1 MNIIFGTEQAEKLRE
16 RFTVLELDTFLF
28 GTNGP
33 KITAYCVVEGI
44 PMDKLPLVESWQ
56 GLHEALIKNYQQR
69 DWAYCQTLIEQLKD
83 AWNSEMLSFYDEIN
97 RRIVRLIEEN
107 PGEEW
112 TPVIERP
119 MGALF

>member
-16 RFTVLELDTFLF
+16 KFTVLELDTFLF

-56 GLHEALIKNYQQR
+56 SLHEALMKNYQQR
-69 DWAYCQTLIEQLKD
+69 NWAYCQTLIEQLKD

-97 RRIVRLIEEN
+97 CRIVRLIEEN
-107 PGEEW
+107 PGDEW
-112 TPVIERP
+112 TPVINRP
-119 MGALF
+119 IGASF

>member
-16 RFTVLELDTFLF
+16 RFTILELDTFTF
-28 GTNGP
+28 GHSGP
-33 KITAYCVVEGI
+33 NVTAYCVVEGI

-56 GLHEALIKNYQQR
+56 RLHEVLMKNYQQR
-69 DWAYCQTLIEQLKD
+69 NWAYCRTLIEQLTG
-83 AWNSEMLSFYDEIN
+83 AWNLEMTSFYDEIN
-97 RRIVRLIEEN
+97 RRIVWLIEEN

>member
-16 RFTVLELDTFLF
+16 RFTVLELDTFTF
-28 GTNGP
+28 GNGGP
-33 KITAYCVVEGI
+33 DVTAYCVIEGI

-56 GLHEALIKNYQQR
+56 KLHEALIKNYQQR
-69 DWAYCQTLIEQLKD
+69 NWTYCGALIEQLTG
-83 AWNSEMLSFYDEIN
+83 AWNLEMSSFYDVIN
-97 RRIVRLIEEN
+97 VRLDCLIEEN

-119 MGALF
+119 MGASF

>member
-16 RFTVLELDTFLF
+16 RFTILELDTFKF
-28 GTNGP
+28 GNSGP
-33 KITAYCVVEGI
+33 NVTAYCVVEGI

-56 GLHEALIKNYQQR
+56 RLHEVLMKNYQQR
-69 DWAYCQTLIEQLKD
+69 NWAYCQTLIEQLKD

-107 PGEEW
+107 PGDEW
-112 TPVIERP
+112 SPVIDRP
-119 MGALF
+119 IGTSF

>member
-1 MNIIFGTEQAEKLRE
+1 MNIIFGTEQAEKLRK

-56 GLHEALIKNYQQR
+56 RLHEALIKNYQQR
-69 DWAYCQTLIEQLKD
+69 NWAYCQTLIEQLKD
-83 AWNSEMLSFYDEIN
+83 AWDSEMLSFYDEIQVRLN
-97 RRIVRLIEEN
+97 RLIEEN

-112 TPVIERP
+112 TPVINRP
-119 MGALF
+119 IGASF

>member
-44 PMDKLPLVESWQ
+44 PIDKLPLVESWQ
-56 GLHEALIKNYQQR
+56 SLHEALMKNYQQR
-69 DWAYCQTLIEQLKD
+69 NWNYCTTLIEQLMG
-83 AWNSEMLSFYDEIN
+83 AWNLEMDSFYDEVN
-97 RRIVRLIEEN
+97 RRIVNLIEEN

-112 TPVIERP
+112 TPVINRP
-119 MGALF
+119 IGASF

>member
-16 RFTVLELDTFLF
+16 RFTVLELDTFSF
-28 GTNGP
+28 GINGP
-33 KITAYCVVEGI
+33 EITAYCVVEGI

-56 GLHEALIKNYQQR
+56 RLHGALMKNYQQR
-69 DWAYCQTLIEQLKD
+69 NWAYCDTLIQQLTD
-83 AWNSEMLSFYDEIN
+83 AWNSEMNSFYDEIQ
-97 RRIVRLIEEN
+97 VRLDRLILEN

-119 MGALF
+119 IGASF

>member
-16 RFTVLELDTFLF
+16 RFTVLELDTFTF
-28 GTNGP
+28 GNNGP
-33 KITAYCVVEGI
+33 NVTAYCVVEGI

-56 GLHEALIKNYQQR
+56 RLHEALMKNYQQR
-69 DWAYCQTLIEQLKD
+69 NWAYCQTLIEQLTD
-83 AWNSEMLSFYDEIN
+83 AWNLEMLSFYDEIQT
-97 RRIVRLIEEN
+97 RLDRLILEN

-119 MGALF
+119 IGASF

>member
-1 MNIIFGTEQAEKLRE
+1 MNIIFGIEQAEKLRE

-28 GTNGP
+28 GTDGP

-56 GLHEALIKNYQQR
+56 RLHEALIKNYQQR
-69 DWAYCQTLIEQLKD
+69 NWAYCQTLIEQLTD
-83 AWNSEMLSFYDEIN
+83 AWNSEMNSFYDEIQ
-97 RRIVRLIEEN
+97 VRLDRLILEN

-119 MGALF
+119 MGASF

>member
-56 GLHEALIKNYQQR
+56 RLHEALIKNYQQR
-69 DWAYCQTLIEQLKD
+69 NWAYCQTLIEQLTD
-83 AWNSEMLSFYDEIN
+83 AWNSEMNSFYDEIQ
-97 RRIVRLIEEN
+97 VRLDRLILEN

-119 MGALF
+119 MGASF

>member
-16 RFTVLELDTFLF
+16 RFTVLELDTFTF
-28 GTNGP
+28 GNGGP
-33 KITAYCVVEGI
+33 DVTAYCVIEGI

-56 GLHEALIKNYQQR
+56 KLHEALIKNYQQR
-69 DWAYCQTLIEQLKD
+69 NLAYFQTLIEQLTD
-83 AWNSEMLSFYDEIN
+83 AWNSEMNSFYDEIQ
-97 RRIVRLIEEN
+97 VRLDRLILEN

-119 MGALF
+119 MGASF

>member
-33 KITAYCVVEGI
+33 RITAYCVIEGI

-56 GLHEALIKNYQQR
+56 SLHEALMKNYQQR
-69 DWAYCQTLIEQLKD
+69 NWAYCQTLIEQLKD
-83 AWNSEMLSFYDEIN
+83 AWNSEILSFYDEIN
-97 RRIVRLIEEN
+97 CRIVRLIEEN
-107 PGEEW
+107 PGDEW
-112 TPVIERP
+112 TPVINRP
-119 MGALF
+119 IGASF

>member
-28 GTNGP
+28 GTDGP

-56 GLHEALIKNYQQR
+56 SLHEALMKNYQQR
-69 DWAYCQTLIEQLKD
+69 NWKYCNTLIEQLMG
-83 AWNSEMLSFYDEIN
+83 AWNLEMDSFYDEVN

-112 TPVIERP
+112 TPVIDRP
-119 MGALF
+119 VGASF